1 MTKITLHRLIL
12 QNFKGFTFL
21 LDAGDYDTNVYGAN
35 ATGKTTLADAFSWL
49 LFDKDSLG
57 RSDFEIKNLD
67 AMGNEEHGL
76 EHSVEGLLSINGNLT
91 SLKKIYREIWSK
103 KRGSAQATFTGHTT
117 EYFIDG
123 VPVQKKDYTA
133 QVTEIA
139 GDEAAFKLLTSPT
152 VFPSLHWQKQRA
164 LLLEICGDITD
175 AQVIESDSKLIPL
188 LEILGKRS
196 IDDHRKVIAS
206 RRNEINKELERIPVR
221 IDEVRRGLPDTTGL
235 NRKAIEADIQKIET
249 SLNDAKLRLQG
260 IDTGGNIAELTK
272 KLSIINSDIQRLEQA
287 YYNDAMKTVNRL
299 NQQIT
304 EITEKIQTAARQK
317 KAIEDAIHY
326 KEGLADNFEAQLEK
340 LRGEWTEADEATF
353 QDTTEDTC
361 PACGQ
366 SLPSD
371 RVQEAREK
379 ALAEWNRRKAERMTD
394 IERRGK
400 AIALERDKIKEDIQK
415 HNNELAAIVVPADD
429 VQSLIT
435 ERDSIKR
442 MAEDYSTI
450 KERAPLLEEKA
461 DVEAKI
467 RTEKEG
473 RAIDT
478 VGTTGEINTLT
489 ATLKEAKDK
498 ADRFRQRE
506 QGEKRIEELKQSE
519 KVLAAEYEKLEQEL
533 YLTEE
538 FVRTK
543 VKLLTDRINSRFE
556 IARFRLFNALVNGG
570 LEECCEITVNGVP
583 YSSGLNNAARINA
596 GLDVCRTLSQH
607 YGLLAPIFV
616 DNAESVCE
624 LIKMDTQVVRLIVSE
639 QDKILRVETAP
650 RDREAA

>member
-1 MTKITLHRLIL
+1 
-12 QNFKGFTFL
+12 
-21 LDAGDYDTNVYGAN
+21 
-35 ATGKTTLADAFSWL
+35 
-49 LFDKDSLG
+49 
-57 RSDFEIKNLD
+57 
-67 AMGNEEHGL
+67 
-76 EHSVEGLLSINGNLT
+76 
-91 SLKKIYREIWSK
+91 
-103 KRGSAQATFTGHTT
+103 
-117 EYFIDG
+117 
-123 VPVQKKDYTA
+123 
-133 QVTEIA
+133 
-139 GDEAAFKLLTSPT
+139 
-152 VFPSLHWQKQRA
+152 
-164 LLLEICGDITD
+164 
-175 AQVIESDSKLIPL
+175 
-188 LEILGKRS
+188 
-196 IDDHRKVIAS
+196 
-206 RRNEINKELERIPVR
+206 
-221 IDEVRRGLPDTTGL
+221 
-235 NRKAIEADIQKIET
+235 
-249 SLNDAKLRLQG
+249 
-260 IDTGGNIAELTK
+260 
-272 KLSIINSDIQRLEQA
+272 
-287 YYNDAMKTVNRL
+287 
-299 NQQIT
+299 
-304 EITEKIQTAARQK
+304 
-317 KAIEDAIHY
+317 
-326 KEGLADNFEAQLEK
+326 
-340 LRGEWTEADEATF
+340 
-353 QDTTEDTC
+353 
-361 PACGQ
+361 
-366 SLPSD
+366 
-371 RVQEAREK
+371 
-379 ALAEWNRRKAERMTD
+379 LAEWNRRKAERMTD

-400 AIALERDKIKEDIQK
+400 ESAAERDKIKEDIQK

-429 VQSLIT
+429 AQSLIA

-543 VKLLTDRINSRFE
+543 VKLLTDRINNRFE
-556 IARFRLFNALVNGG
+556 IARFKLFEVLVNGG
-570 LEECCEITVNGVP
+570 ISECCEITVNGIP
-583 YSSGLNNAARINA
+583 YNSGLNNAARINA
-596 GLDVCRTLSQH
+596 GLDVCRTLAQH
-607 YGLLAPIFV
+607 YGLMAPIFV